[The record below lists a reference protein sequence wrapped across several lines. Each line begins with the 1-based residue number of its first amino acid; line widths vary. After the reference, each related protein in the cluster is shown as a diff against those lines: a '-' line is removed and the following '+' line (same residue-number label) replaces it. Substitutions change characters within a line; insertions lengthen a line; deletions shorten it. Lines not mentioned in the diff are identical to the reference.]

1 MEIELLEPKF
11 HSETRFANS
20 CSQVFNTGYK
30 DLPVL
35 ITTYKETRDKNVG
48 SNLQDERDKA
58 KHAADMLKV
67 LDNKNNIIQLGG
79 TCDIYSQFSVMVCN
93 LQKVNVLPYER
104 YSQYQDRL
112 NKMRQM
118 MDTISDHSKYD
129 AKECFWPKYHTDK
142 QNILNGKFGNL
153 PVLSDEGEPAD
164 KILR

>member
-67 LDNKNNIIQLGG
+67 LDNKKNIIQLGG
-79 TCDIYSQFSVMVCN
+79 TCDIYSHFSVMVCN
-93 LQKVNVLPYER
+93 LQKVNVLPHER
-104 YSQYQDRL
+104 YSQYQDRF

-118 MDTISDHSKYD
+118 MDTVSLNVMLKSVSG
-129 AKECFWPKYHTDK
+129 
-142 QNILNGKFGNL
+142 QNITLTNKTF
-153 PVLSDEGEPAD
+153 
-164 KILR
+164 